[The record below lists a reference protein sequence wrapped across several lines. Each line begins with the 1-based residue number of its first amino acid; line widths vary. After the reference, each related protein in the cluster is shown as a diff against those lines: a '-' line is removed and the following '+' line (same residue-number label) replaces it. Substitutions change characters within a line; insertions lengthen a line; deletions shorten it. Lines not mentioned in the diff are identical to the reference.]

1 VAILVL
7 LYLYREPILDH
18 FGLVEISKLK
28 SVLILVAVAVA
39 LMIVGTAVIAA

>member
-1 VAILVL
+1 
-7 LYLYREPILDH
+7 
-18 FGLVEISKLK
+18 LVEISKLK